1 MTESTTISDEA
12 RALHDSAIVIDA
24 TCPLANKRSEDGL
37 SAPYLDWWIE
47 GGATAIAPTVA
58 SREGAADGLRS
69 VAFWRDLIARDDRL
83 RLVTS
88 AADVEQAKR
97 DGTLGIILHFQ
108 GIGPIENDLNLV
120 EVYKALGVGI
130 IQLAYN
136 IQSLAGAGCEVRDD
150 EGLTPFG
157 RALVERMNQHRV
169 IVDCSHTGRRTT
181 LEAIAH
187 SRAPTVF
194 SHANPF
200 AVRPSGRAATD
211 EQIRAVAA
219 TGGLTGIVGFPA
231 FVSQGARPTLDQ
243 FIDHIAYVADLVG
256 IEHVAL
262 GIDYFTGQVGVVDDD
277 TAARGYRQW
286 VDAGI
291 WDPDNYPPPPYH
303 YPEGIDTPR
312 TLQNITARLLE
323 RGFTPADCR
332 KVLGEN
338 WLRVYRAVWGA

>member
-1 MTESTTISDEA
+1 MTDSVTISDEA
-12 RALHDSAIVIDA
+12 RALHESAIVIDA

-37 SAPYLDWWIE
+37 KAPYLDWWIE

-58 SREGAADGLRS
+58 SREGTDEGLKS
-69 VAFWRDLIARDDRL
+69 VAFWRTLIARDERL

-88 AADVEQAKR
+88 AADVEGAKR
-97 DGTLGIILHFQ
+97 DGKLGIILHFQ
-108 GIGPIENDLNLV
+108 GIGPLEDDINLV

-136 IQSLAGAGCEVRDD
+136 VQSLAGAGCEVRND
-150 EGLTPFG
+150 EGLTDFG
-157 RALVERMNQHRV
+157 RQLIERMNEQRV

-181 LEAIAH
+181 LEAMAH
-187 SRAPTVF
+187 SQAPVVF

-200 AVRPSGRAATD
+200 AVRPSGRAASD

-231 FVSQGARPTLDQ
+231 FVSQGPKPTLDQ

-277 TAARGYRQW
+277 TAAQGYAQW
-286 VDAGI
+286 VGAGI
-291 WDPDNYPPPPYH
+291 WDPDNYPPPPYY
-303 YPEGIDTPR
+303 YPEGIGTPR
-312 TLQNITARLLE
+312 TLQNITGRMLE
-323 RGFTPADCR
+323 RGFTPDDCR

-338 WLRVYRAVWGA
+338 WLRVYRAVWGS